1 MRLTRAQVEFL
12 SGRLA
17 AGRDLADSLSAY
29 DRRDVE
35 FTAEELR
42 WRIRET
48 RRLTAASLLECEL
61 LCEVVEGAQWYG
73 RAAGLARP
81 QSALAEA
88 SEACTARAAA
98 RKVNQVPGWH
108 LEPAWW

>member
-1 MRLTRAQVEFL
+1 MRLTSAQVDFL
-12 SGRLA
+12 SIRLA
-17 AGRDLADSLSAY
+17 AGRDLADRLSAY

-42 WRIRET
+42 WRIGET
-48 RRLTAASLLECEL
+48 RQLAAASLLECEL

-73 RAAGLARP
+73 RAAGLASPRDP
-81 QSALAEA
+81 LAEGRA
-88 SEACTARAAA
+88 TSTAKAIAH
-98 RKVNQVPGWH
+98 KVSKVTGWH